1 MTHKPSSAHRR
12 TEHGPTEH
20 HRGADQN
27 QDGEGGNGDLPL
39 EISDHRC
46 TSRHRSKV
54 RTRAE
59 SHFAGDNQPAYART
73 VIRLD
78 GPPWRAALVLA
89 LALFGWVAA
98 PRSSAEHPVG
108 RSLPPVAS
116 AIESFPSA
124 LGTASDRPIR
134 SLHTRLGEG
143 QRALW
148 GMTVGVPAMAPLS
161 VGRNLRSSPSILS
174 AGPIALGLAGR
185 GPPSSINA

>member
-1 MTHKPSSAHRR
+1 M
-12 TEHGPTEH
+12 
-20 HRGADQN
+20 
-27 QDGEGGNGDLPL
+27 
-39 EISDHRC
+39 
-46 TSRHRSKV
+46 
-54 RTRAE
+54 
-59 SHFAGDNQPAYART
+59 
-73 VIRLD
+73 IRLD

-124 LGTASDRPIR
+124 LGTASDRPSR
-134 SLHTRLGEG
+134 SFNPRLGEG

-148 GMTVGVPAMAPLS
+148 IATVSVPGMAPIS
-161 VGRNLRSSPSILS
+161 VPRSLRSSPSILS

-185 GPPSSINA
+185 GPPSSTNA